1 MRREHPQFLQ
11 VGNDPF
17 AVGFDAVV
25 VFPGRLGGV
34 GGQEQVSLPGQGGAA
49 FDYAALKAAYVNAG
63 GRGAWIVN
71 NAYDKADAEAAIAS
85 GHADAV
91 AFGRPF
97 IANPDLVRRLRE
109 DAPLNPP
116 DPSTF
121 YGGGDRGYTDY
132 PTLD

>member
-1 MRREHPQFLQ
+1 MHVIEGATGGDREY
-11 VGNDPF
+11 
-17 AVGFDAVV
+17 
-25 VFPGRLGGV
+25 
-34 GGQEQVSLPGQGGAA
+34 SQGGAA

-71 NAYDKADAEAAIAS
+71 NAYDKADAEAAVAS